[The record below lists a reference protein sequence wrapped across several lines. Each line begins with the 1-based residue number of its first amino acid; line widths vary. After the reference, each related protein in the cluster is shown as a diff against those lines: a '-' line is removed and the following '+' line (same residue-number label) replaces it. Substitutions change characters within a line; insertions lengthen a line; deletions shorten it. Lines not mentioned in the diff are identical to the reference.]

1 MIQIIDVVRHMGGSM
16 TVTVELEKSDAQNLA
31 LRQLEDMFNQP
42 VKIVDEDSEGNK

>member
-31 LRQLEDMFNQP
+31 LRQLEDMFKQP
-42 VKIVDEDSEGNK
+42 VRVDEDSEGNQ